1 MQSNAVPRGP
11 HQIATYRDKTEN
23 LLFKIKYYFIFM
35 IYENTLIIQKIS
47 KLLKLYLIKL
57 IETELVI
64 K

>member
-1 MQSNAVPRGP
+1 
-11 HQIATYRDKTEN
+11 
-23 LLFKIKYYFIFM
+23 M